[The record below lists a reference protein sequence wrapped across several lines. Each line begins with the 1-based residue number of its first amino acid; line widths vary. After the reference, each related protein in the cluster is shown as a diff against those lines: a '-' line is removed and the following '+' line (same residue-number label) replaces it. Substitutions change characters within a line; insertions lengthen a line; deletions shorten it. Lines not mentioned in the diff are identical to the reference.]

1 MVEPKKTAKTTAK
14 KASAKAAPVTE
25 EVKAAPAAPAKAEA
39 KATPSNATPANATP
53 AKAAPAK
60 KAPAKKPAA
69 KKAAPKQAAEPK
81 AAVHFQFDGKD
92 LVAKDVLDRA
102 LAHYKEIHK
111 DVEIKTIELYIVASE
126 GAAYYVVN
134 GEGSD
139 DYKVVL

>member
-1 MVEPKKTAKTTAK
+1 MVEPKKTAK
-14 KASAKAAPVTE
+14 
-25 EVKAAPAAPAKAEA
+25 
-39 KATPSNATPANATP
+39 AT
-53 AKAAPAK
+53 AK
-60 KAPAKKPAA
+60 KAPAKAAVTAEVKAAEAAPVKEETKTAAAKKAPARKPAA

-102 LAHYKEIHK
+102 LAHYKEIRK
-111 DVEIKTIELYIVASE
+111 DVEIKTIELYIVANE

-139 DYKVVL
+139 DYKVML

>member
-14 KASAKAAPVTE
+14 KAAPAKEAVKAAAVTE
-25 EVKAAPAAPAKAEA
+25 EVKVAPVKEEA
-39 KATPSNATPANATP
+39 KASAP
-53 AKAAPAK
+53 KAAPAK

-102 LAHYKEIHK
+102 LAHYKEIRK
-111 DVEIKTIELYIVASE
+111 DVEIKTIELYIVANE

-139 DYKVVL
+139 DYKVML